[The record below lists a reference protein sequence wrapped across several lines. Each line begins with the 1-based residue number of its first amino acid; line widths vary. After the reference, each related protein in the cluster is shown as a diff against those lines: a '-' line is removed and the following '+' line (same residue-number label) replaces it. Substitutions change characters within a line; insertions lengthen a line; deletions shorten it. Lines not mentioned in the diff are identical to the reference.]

1 MVSVELN
8 DISSVIVN
16 KRSDLMSYFI
26 DFLRTLFP
34 DSTSAAISIIVTVL
48 VFWMYKELR
57 SNFLEN
63 SKSNQQRVDK
73 ALDIYS
79 DIEFEIYKYL
89 NEKSDLLTV
98 AEKISKASSLLPYD
112 LLKLFIKFKET
123 TEESLKREL
132 LLKFHND
139 IEKEIYS
146 LKLKQFDTVTFK
158 SDKNIVASIEYYIK
172 TKIEPF
178 GIPLIYTYFNLVF
191 LLLLILL
198 TSLIVS
204 ASTVKEQI
212 FFFSLIFV
220 ALSYLVFLYYIISEG
235 FLKRRF
241 KHSYINW
248 ILLLMF
254 ALGAPSM
261 VIFTGTWFRGILV
274 FLMIFIY
281 GYYAGRNCMRERAV

>member
-1 MVSVELN
+1 
-8 DISSVIVN
+8 
-16 KRSDLMSYFI
+16 
-26 DFLRTLFP
+26 
-34 DSTSAAISIIVTVL
+34 
-48 VFWMYKELR
+48 MYKELR

-63 SKSNQQRVDK
+63 GKSNQQRVDK

-89 NEKSDLLTV
+89 NDKSDLFIV

-158 SDKNIVASIEYYIK
+158 SDKNIAASIEYYIK

-191 LLLLILL
+191 LLLLILF
-198 TSLIVS
+198 TALIVS
-204 ASTVKEQI
+204 ASTVREQI
-212 FFFSLIFV
+212 FLFSLIFA
-220 ALSYLVFLYYIISEG
+220 ALSYLMFLYYIISEG

-254 ALGAPSM
+254 ALGAPSL
-261 VIFTGTWFRGILV
+261 VIFTGAWFRGILV
-274 FLMIFIY
+274 FVMIFIY
-281 GYYAGRNCMRERAV
+281 GYYAGRKCMRERAV

>member
-1 MVSVELN
+1 
-8 DISSVIVN
+8 
-16 KRSDLMSYFI
+16 MSCFI
-26 DFLRTLFP
+26 EFLRTLFP

-63 SKSNQQRVDK
+63 GKSNQQRVDK

-89 NEKSDLLTV
+89 NDKSDLFIV

-158 SDKNIVASIEYYIK
+158 SDKNIAASISFGAVK
-172 TKIEPF
+172 T
-178 GIPLIYTYFNLVF
+178 
-191 LLLLILL
+191 
-198 TSLIVS
+198 
-204 ASTVKEQI
+204 
-212 FFFSLIFV
+212 
-220 ALSYLVFLYYIISEG
+220 
-235 FLKRRF
+235 
-241 KHSYINW
+241 
-248 ILLLMF
+248 
-254 ALGAPSM
+254 
-261 VIFTGTWFRGILV
+261 
-274 FLMIFIY
+274 
-281 GYYAGRNCMRERAV
+281 

>member
-1 MVSVELN
+1 
-8 DISSVIVN
+8 
-16 KRSDLMSYFI
+16 MSYFI